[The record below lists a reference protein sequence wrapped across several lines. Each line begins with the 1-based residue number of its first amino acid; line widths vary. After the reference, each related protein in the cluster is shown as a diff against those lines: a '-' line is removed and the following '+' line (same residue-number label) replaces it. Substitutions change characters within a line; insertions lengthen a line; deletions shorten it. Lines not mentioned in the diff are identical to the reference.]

1 MPSKEQI
8 SQLRANA
15 AQLIQLA
22 DELEAMLGTAESSEE
37 EKIMFRSPK
46 ISPALEKELLI
57 DRVEMEY
64 SNRRRRRN
72 YLDADLF
79 GEPGWDILLD
89 LFVARLKNQ
98 MISVTSACIAGDVP
112 ATTGLRWLRQLE
124 CLGLVERID
133 NPNDQRSSWV
143 RLTDKAHRAMW
154 DYFESAFSQ
163 SKRLKRTFEEKIIFA
178 YGRTSP

>member
-1 MPSKEQI
+1 MPSKVHI
-8 SQLRANA
+8 RQLRTNA
-15 AQLIQLA
+15 SQLIQLA
-22 DELEAMLGTAESSEE
+22 DELEAMLDASSETDDSV
-37 EKIMFRSPK
+37 MFRSVK
-46 ISPALEKELLI
+46 ISPALERELLI

-64 SNRRRRRN
+64 GNRRRRRK

-89 LFVARLKNQ
+89 LFAARLKNQ

-124 CLGLVERID
+124 YLSLVERVE

-143 RLTDKAHRAMW
+143 KLTDKAHKAMW
-154 DYFESAFSQ
+154 DYFDSTFSQ
-163 SKRLKRTFEEKIIFA
+163 SKRLKRSFEEKIILA
-178 YGRTSP
+178 HERTNP